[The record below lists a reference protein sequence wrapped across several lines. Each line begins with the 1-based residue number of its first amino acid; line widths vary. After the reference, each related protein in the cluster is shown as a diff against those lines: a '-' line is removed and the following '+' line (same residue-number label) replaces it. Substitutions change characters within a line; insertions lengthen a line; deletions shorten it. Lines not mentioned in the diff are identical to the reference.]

1 MVDLIAHDIKKKKK
15 GRKLPIAR
23 EIFSAAKKQASVK
36 RGELLS
42 NHERKSRVKRRWR
55 SWKLTTTLKR
65 PAVTEESTRYTGWW
79 NEDYYLN
86 QCGHGMPVF
95 YGARMQRGHG
105 IGSVISGLLR
115 SIFPVL
121 KRVAPVISKKA
132 LQTGIDIESEV
143 AAGQSLKESAKSR
156 VTDALND
163 SINSFIPTDITQS
176 ELWLLKET
184 QRSKKSKTLRKKKL
198 KDIFS

>member
-1 MVDLIAHDIKKKKK
+1 
-15 GRKLPIAR
+15 
-23 EIFSAAKKQASVK
+23 
-36 RGELLS
+36 
-42 NHERKSRVKRRWR
+42 
-55 SWKLTTTLKR
+55 
-65 PAVTEESTRYTGWW
+65 
-79 NEDYYLN
+79 
-86 QCGHGMPVF
+86 MPVF